1 VTGTGAADRE
11 LPGTLL
17 AGGAAAPGPP
27 APSSARASGGD
38 AWAPVLTSEMA
49 ARQRPRITQLAAAL
63 AGQMARH
70 GEADLMDDFALP
82 LAYTAVADLIGVS
95 PQDRTRL
102 FNWTQDWRL
111 FRRAGGQDERRCA
124 ARTAVYDHMSG
135 LLADRIENPRDDLS
149 TQLATA
155 FTGGTLPAHEAIATA
170 AHLLLNGYPRPAS
183 FISGMLLGLLLDG
196 HTRDLLGR
204 EPVLIPAA
212 VEEYLR
218 VISPTAESPAPLL
231 VSRIDLRRP
240 GAGHAASTSGRE
252 RCPGAALARLEAHAS
267 VTAMLPHLNVVTLAL
282 PVAQLVWSHAR
293 FGDPTALERCPVTW
307 PQR

>member
-1 VTGTGAADRE
+1 VTATGAADRE

-17 AGGAAAPGPP
+17 TGGAAEAGPP
-27 APSSARASGGD
+27 VPASGGD
-38 AWAPVLTSEMA
+38 DGRAPVLTSEMT
-49 ARQRPRITQLAAAL
+49 ARQRPRISQLAGAL
-63 AGQMARH
+63 ASQMARH

-82 LAYTAVADLIGVS
+82 LAYTAVADLIGIS
-95 PQDRTRL
+95 PQDRKRL
-102 FNWTQDWRL
+102 LRWTQDWRL
-111 FRRAGGQDERRCA
+111 FRRSGGQDERRCA

-149 TQLATA
+149 TRFAEL
-155 FTGGTLPAHEAIATA
+155 FTSGRLPAHEVIATA
-170 AHLLLNGYPRPAS
+170 AQLLLNGYPRPAS

-196 HTRDLLGR
+196 RTRDQLGR
-204 EPVLIPAA
+204 QPALIPAA

-231 VSRIDLRRP
+231 VSQIDLSRP
-240 GAGHAASTSGRE
+240 GAGHAAFTSGRE
-252 RCPGAALARLEAHAS
+252 QCPGAALARLEAHAA
-267 VTAMLPHLNVVTLAL
+267 VTAMLPHLNEVRLAL